1 MQTQITTE
9 EFNELYKEWTP
20 KLKSYANRILYNQES
35 VEDCVQEVFR
45 KLLNQDF
52 DKIKDHIQ
60 SWMFVVCRNTSFKI
74 KAKQKRFVDSF
85 EEEEAICEDLN
96 PFESLDRKEL
106 YKKVERIIRNLSD
119 QQKKSLKLRYKSD
132 LSYEEIAKKMKTT
145 SGNVGFHLSTAIK
158 NVRKN
163 LLKSI

>member
-1 MQTQITTE
+1 MQTQITTQ
-9 EFNELYKEWTP
+9 EFNSLYREWTP
-20 KLKSYANRILYNQES
+20 KLRAYASKILYNRES

-45 KLLNQDF
+45 KLLDQDF
-52 DKIKDHIQ
+52 DKIRDHIQ

-74 KAKQKRFVDSF
+74 KAKQKRVVDSF

-106 YKKVERIIRNLSD
+106 YKKVDKIIRTLSD

-158 NVRKN
+158 NVRKS

>member
-1 MQTQITTE
+1 MQTQITIE

-20 KLKSYANRILYNQES
+20 KLKSYANKILYNQES

-85 EEEEAICEDLN
+85 EEEEAICEDYN

-106 YKKVERIIRNLSD
+106 YKQVEKIIKTLSKQ
-119 QQKKSLKLRYKSD
+119 QQKILNLRHKSD
-132 LSYEEIAKKMKTT
+132 LSYEEIAKKMNTT